1 MRINFCDPS
10 FQTKNVWKGTI
21 SSWEGASSCWVI
33 VTPEEDWATGS
44 LNMLQL
50 VYEQHKQEM
59 VFFFFFCFGGVHK
72 GGEWIWEDWEGI

>member
-10 FQTKNVWKGTI
+10 FQTKNVWKGTV
-21 SSWEGASSCWVI
+21 SGWEGASSCWVI

-50 VYEQHKQEM
+50 VYEQHK
-59 VFFFFFCFGGVHK
+59 
-72 GGEWIWEDWEGI
+72 